1 MVRKIGEDCICHN
14 LTYLF
19 RTTNNQYRVKGPR
32 NLLKRITPSELYHN
46 YTTTKSPNPDPSQKR
61 TDELSYIS
69 LTVNEEET
77 AEAGL

>member
-1 MVRKIGEDCICHN
+1 
-14 LTYLF
+14 
-19 RTTNNQYRVKGPR
+19 VKGPR